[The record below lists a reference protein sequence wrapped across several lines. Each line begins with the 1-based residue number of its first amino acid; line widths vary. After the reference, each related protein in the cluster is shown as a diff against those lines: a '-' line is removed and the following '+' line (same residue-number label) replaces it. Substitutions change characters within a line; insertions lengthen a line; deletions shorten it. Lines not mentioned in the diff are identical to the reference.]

1 MKNGKSNGRNER
13 RKWKWKKQRAHK
25 NEIGKRNSY
34 RKINLKLVEN
44 SA

>member
-13 RKWKWKKQRAHK
+13 RKWKKQRAHK
-25 NEIGKRNSY
+25 KEIGKRNSY